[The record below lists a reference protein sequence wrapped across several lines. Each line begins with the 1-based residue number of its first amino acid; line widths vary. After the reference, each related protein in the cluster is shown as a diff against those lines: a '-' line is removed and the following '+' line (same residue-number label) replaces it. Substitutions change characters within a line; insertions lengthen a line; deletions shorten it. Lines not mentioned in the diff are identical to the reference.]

1 MALKGDLDSLD
12 LGQVFQMLA
21 INHKDGVL
29 GVFGE
34 GRPKALRFSSE
45 GVTLQFDPAYYETRI
60 LERLRRQG
68 RLSAEQMRLVE
79 ANRRSSG
86 RSTLDVLIEMDF
98 IDQGEVD
105 NEYRAFMEEDIYE
118 LFFQKGARFE
128 FFEGRLL
135 LEEAGGFVDDRYS
148 FNPGSV
154 VMEAARR
161 MDEWEMIRQ
170 RIPDRGEVYVKTSRE
185 GDPSLLDL
193 ASSRTAL
200 ALADGWR
207 SIDQIL
213 GASGRSEFDM
223 TKSIMTLVDSG
234 MLAPLD
240 PRQYAATGVSALAEG
255 RCAEAANLFER
266 AGQRGFGLPEVLGA
280 AGRAREENADFAV
293 AAARYREYA
302 VALSQESRMAEA
314 ARALLDAAELIPT
327 DLAARKELVRIGLQ
341 APDVARAAGY
351 DAQALGRALHKNFT
365 DAGDFDGA
373 RELLG
378 WMIEANPDDMELRR
392 ALITCVTASGDQKAL
407 IELYEQTAD
416 HLISRREPS
425 KAIPY
430 LQKIL
435 MIDRSRNDVKE
446 RIKDLYKA
454 DERRRHRRNGTVT
467 LALCAGFLAVL
478 GGLFAFYERSAAA
491 VLETVD
497 VDSMIS
503 RSEFDQAKEALDGFR
518 ERYPLSL
525 SAFRSNELVA
535 KVAAAKRGH
544 EAKLELERQQLQ
556 RLRLEQAKRATE
568 ILDRARATASRGDLV
583 GALSGLRE
591 TLAAAPEDWKNSA
604 EVQSEIAGVEDY
616 LEKAGKTFAEA
627 RAHEAKGELEA
638 ARELYGTILMRY
650 AEAPLAKDVR
660 IPVRLE
666 TTPPGA
672 EIEAD
677 GRMLEERT
685 PTVLHLLPR
694 SRAEVSISRR
704 GYEPVRIM
712 LETGDELED
721 QAIVL
726 KRRPSMS
733 AALPARALA
742 APAFD
747 GELTFVALAGGR
759 LQTIRT
765 KDGESIASYEVP
777 DLGELFATPAVD
789 RGTLYF
795 GDSNGRCV
803 ALHTNGRTERWV
815 TRVDG
820 AVRTTPL
827 VLEDVVLFGTA
838 NGSLQALDRKS
849 GQTVRKLAL
858 GGRIV
863 TAAQRVGGFYVIGV
877 EQQQQGELVLLDEGA
892 SQVVRRIALGAA
904 PIEVLALGESR
915 VLVATDRG
923 GLAAHDVA
931 AEESMLWSLAGTG
944 PSEAR
949 PIVDRGNVLFAP
961 DRELLELDGISG
973 VVVRSKSIA
982 EPMGGAPACIAG
994 EWLYYASAGR
1004 LVAARR
1010 GDFSEIWRFGDEL
1023 RFAFV
1028 LGSGDALLTA
1038 EWSSSS
1044 EAQMR
1049 RFDCADE
1056 WRP

>member
-21 INHKDGVL
+21 INQKDGVL
-29 GVFGE
+29 GVFCE

-45 GVTLQFDPAYYETRI
+45 GVTLQFDPAHYETRI

-105 NEYRAFMEEDIYE
+105 QEYRGFMEEDIYE
-118 LFFQKGARFE
+118 IFFQKGARFE

-170 RIPDRGEVYVKTSRE
+170 RIPDRGEVYIKTSRA
-185 GDPSLLDL
+185 GDPALLDL

-223 TKSIMTLVDSG
+223 TKAIMSLVDTG

-341 APDVARAAGY
+341 APEVARAAGY

-365 DAGDFDGA
+365 DAADFDGA

-407 IELYEQTAD
+407 IELYEQSAD

-467 LALCAGFLAVL
+467 LALCGGFLAVL

-497 VDSMIS
+497 VDSMIA
-503 RSEFDQAKEALDGFR
+503 RADFEGAKEALEGFR

-544 EAKLELERQQLQ
+544 EANLELERQQLQ
-556 RLRLEQAKRATE
+556 RLRLEQAKRASE
-568 ILDRARATASRGDLV
+568 VLDRARATASRGDLV

-591 TLAAAPEDWKNSA
+591 TLAAAPEAWKHTA
-604 EVQSEIAGVEDY
+604 EVEAEIAGVESY
-616 LEKAGKTFAEA
+616 LAQAAKTFAEA
-627 RAHEAKGELEA
+627 RDHEAKGQLEA
-638 ARELYGTILMRY
+638 ARELYASVLLRF
-650 AEAPLAKDVR
+650 AEAPVAKDVR
-660 IPVRLE
+660 LPVRIE

-677 GRMLEERT
+677 GRVLAERT
-685 PTVLHLLPR
+685 PSVLHLLPR
-694 SRAEVSISRR
+694 SRADLAISRP
-704 GYEPVRIM
+704 GYESVRIA
-712 LETGDELED
+712 LETGEGLAD
-721 QAIVL
+721 QSIAL
-726 KRRPSMS
+726 KRRPAMS
-733 AALPARALA
+733 APLPARALA

-747 GELTFVALAGGR
+747 GELAFVALAGGR
-759 LQTIRT
+759 LQTIRV
-765 KDGESIASYEVP
+765 KDGERIASYEVP
-777 DLGELFATPAVD
+777 NLGELFATPAVD

-815 TRVDG
+815 ARVDG

-827 VLEDVVLFGTA
+827 VLDDIVLFGTA
-838 NGSLQALDRKS
+838 NGVLHALDRKS
-849 GQTVRKLAL
+849 GEPVRKLAL
-858 GGRIV
+858 GGRIA
-863 TAAQRVGGFYVIGV
+863 TAALRVGGFFVLGV
-877 EQQQQGELVLLDEGA
+877 ELQQKGELVLLDQGA
-892 SQVVRRIALGAA
+892 AQVVRRIALGVA
-904 PIEVLALGESR
+904 PIEVLPLGEAR

-931 AEESMLWSLAGTG
+931 VEESLLWSLAGNG
-944 PSEAR
+944 PTEAR
-949 PIVDRGNVLFAP
+949 PVVEGGSVFFAP
-961 DRELLELDGISG
+961 DRELLELESDSG
-973 VVVRSKSIA
+973 VVLRSKPLA
-982 EPMGGAPACIAG
+982 DPMSSAPACVAG
-994 EWLYYASAGR
+994 QWLYYASAGR
-1004 LVAARR
+1004 LVALRR
-1010 GDFSEIWRFGDEL
+1010 SDLSEAWRFGDEL

-1028 LGSGDALLTA
+1028 LAREDAVLTA
-1038 EWSSSS
+1038 EWSGSS

-1049 RFDCADE
+1049 RFDSADE
-1056 WRP
+1056 WRR

>member
-34 GRPKALRFSSE
+34 GRPKALRFSSD
-45 GVTLQFDPAYYETRI
+45 GVTLQFDPAQYETRI
-60 LERLRRQG
+60 LDRLRRQG

-105 NEYRAFMEEDIYE
+105 HEYRAFMEEDIYE
-118 LFFQKGARFE
+118 IFFQKGARFE

-135 LEEAGGFVDDRYS
+135 LEEAGGFIDDRYS

-170 RIPDRGEVYVKTSRE
+170 RIPDRGEVYVKASRDA
-185 GDPSLLDL
+185 DPALLDS
-193 ASSRTAL
+193 AASRTAL

-213 GASGRSEFDM
+213 TASGRSEFDM
-223 TKSIMTLVDSG
+223 TKAIMNLVDAG

-280 AGRAREENADFAV
+280 AGRAREENADFAI

-341 APDVARAAGY
+341 AGDVARAAGY

-378 WMIEANPDDMELRR
+378 WMIEAHPDDMELRR

-467 LALCAGFLAVL
+467 LALCGGFLAVL

-497 VDSMIS
+497 VDTLIA
-503 RSEFDQAKEALDGFR
+503 RAEFDAAKEALDGFR

-535 KVAAAKRGH
+535 QVAAARRNH

-556 RLRLEQAKRATE
+556 RLRQEQAKRATE
-568 ILDRARATASRGDLV
+568 ILERARATATRGDLV
-583 GALSGLRE
+583 GALAGLRE
-591 TLAAAPEDWKNSA
+591 TLAAAPEDWKETA
-604 EVQSEIAGVEDY
+604 KVREEIAGVESY
-616 LEKAGKTFAEA
+616 LAQAQASFAQA
-627 RAHEAKGELEA
+627 REMEQQGQLAA
-638 ARELYGTILMRY
+638 ARELYRKVLLRY
-650 AEAPLAKDVR
+650 AEAPVAKDVR
-660 IPVRLE
+660 FPVRIE
-666 TTPPGA
+666 TNPPGA
-672 EIEAD
+672 RLEAD
-677 GRMLEERT
+677 GRPLEETT
-685 PTVLHLLPR
+685 PSVLRLLPR
-694 SRAEVSISRR
+694 SRAELAIERR
-704 GYEPVRIM
+704 GYEPVKII
-712 LETGDELED
+712 LEVGEELED
-721 QAIVL
+721 QSLVL
-726 KRRPSMS
+726 KRK
-733 AALPARALA
+733 PAFVAPLRGRALA

-747 GELTFVALAGGR
+747 GDTIYVALAGGR
-759 LQTIRT
+759 LQTTRSG
-765 KDGESIASYEVP
+765 DGEILGIYEVP
-777 DLGELFATPAVD
+777 DLGELFAPPAVD
-789 RGTLYF
+789 RGSLYL

-815 TRVDG
+815 TRLDS
-820 AVRTTPL
+820 AVRTTPY
-827 VLEDVVLFGTA
+827 VLGDVVLFGA
-838 NGSLQALDRKS
+838 ASGNLFALDRSS
-849 GQTVRKLAL
+849 GQILRKLDL
-858 GGRIV
+858 GGRIA
-863 TAAQRVGGFYVIGV
+863 TAVLRVGDHLAVGV
-877 EQQQQGELVLLDEGA
+877 ERQQSGELVLLDAGA
-892 SQVVRRIALGAA
+892 QGVQRRSAVEAA
-904 PIEVLALGESR
+904 PIELHALGGTR
-915 VLVATDRG
+915 VLLVTDRG
-923 GLAAHDVA
+923 GLFAHDCTAPETLV
-931 AEESMLWSLAGTG
+931 WSLAGSG
-944 PSEAR
+944 PTDAR
-949 PIVDRGNVLFAP
+949 PFVDGSRVLFAP
-961 DRELLELDGISG
+961 DRELLELDAASG
-973 VVVRSKSIA
+973 VTLRTKPIG
-982 EPMGGAPACIAG
+982 EPMVGAPAPVAG
-994 EWLYYASAGR
+994 RWIYFASAGR
-1004 LVAARR
+1004 LVALRR
-1010 GDFSEIWRFGDEL
+1010 EDLHEAWSYGDEL
-1023 RFAFV
+1023 RIAFV
-1028 LGSGDALLTA
+1028 QARGESVLVADWSGAKD
-1038 EWSSSS
+1038 
-1044 EAQMR
+1044 AQMR
-1049 RFDCADE
+1049 RFDAADE